1 MIYFLRGKVHSF
13 GINYIVLDVNGV
25 GYYVNFVHQDLIS
38 LGQEV
43 TIYTYQQFKEDDQLL
58 FGFLERQ
65 EMEFFEKLISVK
77 GLGPKTAL
85 NMLAHGNYKSLIDAI
100 ENGQIEALTR
110 LPGLGAKISKQ
121 IILDLKGKLVE
132 TETGEKGKLNV
143 ELEEA
148 VAGLKA
154 LGYKSYE
161 INGVLPQLQKLDKQ
175 SADQYLKEGLKLLL
189 QRKAG

>member
-13 GINYIVLDVNGV
+13 GVSYVIIDVNGV
-25 GYYVNFVHQDLIS
+25 GYYVNFCHQDLIS

-43 TIYTYQQFKEDDQLL
+43 TLYTYQQFKEDDQLL

-132 TETGEKGKLNV
+132 SETGEKGKLNA

-154 LGYKSYE
+154 LGYKAYE
-161 INGVLPQLQKLDKQ
+161 INGILPQLQKLDKQ
-175 SADQYLKEGLKLLL
+175 SADKYLKEGLKLLL

>member
-1 MIYFLRGKVHSF
+1 MI
-13 GINYIVLDVNGV
+13 IDVNGV
-25 GYYVNFVHQDLIS
+25 GYYVNFCHQDLIN

-43 TIYTYQQFKEDDQLL
+43 TLYTYQQFKEDDQLL

-132 TETGEKGKLNV
+132 SETGEKGKLNA

-154 LGYKSYE
+154 LGYKAYE
-161 INGVLPQLQKLDKQ
+161 INGILPQLQKLDKQ
-175 SADQYLKEGLKLLL
+175 SADKYLKEGLTLLL